1 MNYAIYKTDD
11 GKHERVIHRFTQE
24 SCKHQAKR
32 AAMLKLQQMWM
43 RIASHPDIFRNAT
56 GSETEFSYDHYTLP
70 EKSDRIRF
78 FIAKL

>member
-24 SCKHQAKR
+24 ACDHHAKR
-32 AAMLKLQQMWM
+32 AAMAKLQEMWL
-43 RIASHPDIFRNAT
+43 RIVGHPDIYRNAK
-56 GSETEFSYDHYTLP
+56 GSESEFSYDHYSLP
-70 EKSDRIRF
+70 EKSERIRF